1 MRRRPYPNKQG
12 YVLPLVFLVSIF
24 STFGCAGPPVRPPT
38 AERDAKGIT
47 SVTHH
52 ALKDIRVVDLEVHLE
67 LAPSETRDVYYS
79 AFKSTDPL
87 RLVLDLPNTTNETV
101 PSTLAVENEIVG
113 KIETLTLGDE
123 SRPFT
128 RVEIS
133 LNQDTGYFVDQ
144 AERQLS
150 VTFFTHQQEMEA
162 AAAQG
167 EPVVLPEVEVSPP
180 ETKNVK
186 GADTSQPPAQDSRVR
201 SPIVEKEPLP
211 PASKI
216 LAIEPV
222 AMEEGFDVHIIG
234 NGRFDKYDVFL
245 LYEPPR
251 LVVDLIDLK
260 STEVKEAVNLNLP
273 WAKSARVGKHPK
285 KVRVVFDLKFTP
297 LRELP
302 FKLTFEENRLV
313 VSLVSDGQT

>member
-1 MRRRPYPNKQG
+1 MRRRPYHNRQG
-12 YVLPLVFLVSIF
+12 YVLPLVFLVCIF
-24 STFGCAGPPVRPPT
+24 STFGCAGPTVPPPT
-38 AERDAKGIT
+38 AERDAKEVT

-52 ALKDIRVVDLEVHLE
+52 ALKDIRVVDLEVHLD
-67 LAPSETRDVYYS
+67 LVPSDTRDVYYS

-101 PSTLAVENEIVG
+101 PSTLVVENEIVG

-128 RVEIS
+128 RVEIG

-144 AERQLS
+144 AERKIS
-150 VTFFTHQQEMEA
+150 VTFLADQQAMEA

-167 EPVVLPEVEVSPP
+167 EPVVHPEVEVSTP
-180 ETKNVK
+180 ETQNVK
-186 GADTSQPPAQDSRVR
+186 AADTSQPPVQESIVP
-201 SPIVEKEPLP
+201 SPIVVKEPLP

-222 AMEEGFDVHIIG
+222 AMEEDFDVHIIG
-234 NGRFDKYDVFL
+234 NGRFDKFDVFL
-245 LYEPPR
+245 LYDPPR
-251 LVVDLIDLK
+251 LVLDLIDLK
-260 STEVKEAVNLNLP
+260 STEIREAVSLNLP

-285 KVRVVFDLKFTP
+285 KVRVVFDLNFTP

-302 FKLTFEENRLV
+302 FQLTSEENRLV
-313 VSLVSDGQT
+313 VSLTSDGQT